1 MRLLRVI
8 IFLVVA
14 GVIALV
20 GFAYFGDMTADP
32 RQIRVPVQLDLGV
45 PPAAAPAAAAQP
57 AATDAPTAD
66 APADAPEEPSD
77 PDALD

>member
-20 GFAYFGDMTADP
+20 GYAYFGDMTADP
-32 RQIRVPVQLDLGV
+32 RPIRVPVELDLNV
-45 PPAAAPAAAAQP
+45 PAPSAPETPPVQP
-57 AATDAPTAD
+57 AA
-66 APADAPEEPSD
+66 APEEPSD

>member
-20 GFAYFGDMTADP
+20 GYAYFGDMTADP
-32 RQIRVPVQLDLGV
+32 RPIRVPVELDLNV
-45 PPAAAPAAAAQP
+45 PAPSAPETPPAQP
-57 AATDAPTAD
+57 AA
-66 APADAPEEPSD
+66 APEEPSD

>member
-8 IFLVVA
+8 IFLAVA

-20 GFAYFGDMTADP
+20 GYAYFGDMTADP
-32 RQIRVPVQLDLGV
+32 RPIHVPVELDLNL
-45 PPAAAPAAAAQP
+45 PPATAPAAAPAV
-57 AATDAPTAD
+57 
-66 APADAPEEPSD
+66 APAVPQEQDD

>member
-8 IFLVVA
+8 IFLAVA

-20 GFAYFGDMTADP
+20 GYAYLGDMTADP
-32 RQIRVPVQLDLGV
+32 RPIRVPVELDLGTAA
-45 PPAAAPAAAAQP
+45 PAPPSPAPAAQPAPAAAP
-57 AATDAPTAD
+57 
-66 APADAPEEPSD
+66 EEQGD

>member
-8 IFLVVA
+8 IFLAVA

-20 GFAYFGDMTADP
+20 GYAYFGDMTADP
-32 RQIRVPVQLDLGV
+32 QQIRVPVELDLGA
-45 PPAAAPAAAAQP
+45 PSAAPAPADPAPAPQT
-57 AATDAPTAD
+57 AATE
-66 APADAPEEPSD
+66 APESPSD